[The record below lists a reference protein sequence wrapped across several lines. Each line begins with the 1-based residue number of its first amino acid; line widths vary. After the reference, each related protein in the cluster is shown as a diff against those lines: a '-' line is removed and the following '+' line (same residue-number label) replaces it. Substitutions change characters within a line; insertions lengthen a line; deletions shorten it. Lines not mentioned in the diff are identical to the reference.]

1 MRPNAGAVVLFLG
14 QLSLAQVCIYLLPAS
29 PPPTEMLTRRQAA
42 ARRRHGMLDKVLGV
56 RAAEDVE
63 KRQNQAPATV
73 TVLQTVTVGA
83 ADAGVVANNTVTVTV
98 TANSYVLGAHHPP
111 RG

>member
-1 MRPNAGAVVLFLG
+1 
-14 QLSLAQVCIYLLPAS
+14 
-29 PPPTEMLTRRQAA
+29 MLTGTQAA
-42 ARRRHGMLDKVLGV
+42 ARRRHGMLDRALGM

-98 TANSYVLGAHHPP
+98 TANSYVPGAHPP
-111 RG
+111 SER

>member
-1 MRPNAGAVVLFLG
+1 
-14 QLSLAQVCIYLLPAS
+14 
-29 PPPTEMLTRRQAA
+29 
-42 ARRRHGMLDKVLGV
+42 MLDRALGV

-98 TANSYVLGAHHPP
+98 TANSYVPEAHRPP
-111 RG
+111 KQQN

>member
-1 MRPNAGAVVLFLG
+1 
-14 QLSLAQVCIYLLPAS
+14 
-29 PPPTEMLTRRQAA
+29 MLTERQAA
-42 ARRRHGMLDKVLGV
+42 ARRRHGMLDRALGV
-56 RAAEDVE
+56 RAAEDLE

-98 TANSYVLGAHHPP
+98 TANSYVPGAHIPP
-111 RG
+111 RRQN